1 MKIFL
6 DMQILSNKDVK
17 QLKEIVLRL
26 DSMDG
31 RLEEIKNRVS
41 ASKFVTP
48 QLERAIRNVSRRA
61 AEIDRKVEDE

>member
-1 MKIFL
+1 
-6 DMQILSNKDVK
+6 MQILSNKDVK

-26 DSMDG
+26 ESMDG

-48 QLERAIRNVSRRA
+48 QLERAIRTVSRRA
-61 AEIDRKVEDE
+61 AEIDRKVQDE

>member
-1 MKIFL
+1 
-6 DMQILSNKDVK
+6 MQILSNKDVK

-26 DSMDG
+26 ESMDG

-41 ASKFVTP
+41 ANKFVTP
-48 QLERAIRNVSRRA
+48 QLERAIRNASRRA